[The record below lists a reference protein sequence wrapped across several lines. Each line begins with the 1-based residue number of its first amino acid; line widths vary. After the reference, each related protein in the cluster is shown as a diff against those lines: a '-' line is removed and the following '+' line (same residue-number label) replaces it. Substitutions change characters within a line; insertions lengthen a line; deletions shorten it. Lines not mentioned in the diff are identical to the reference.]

1 MPVLSETA
9 DFLFSVNVLTCVCEV
24 TVRGEANANNG
35 SHKLTEA
42 ASEVTPTVCF
52 TRRGT
57 RTHARTHTVS

>member
-24 TVRGEANANNG
+24 TVRGEANENNG

-42 ASEVTPTVCF
+42 ASEVTPTVF
-52 TRRGT
+52 
-57 RTHARTHTVS
+57 HTAQ